1 MGAARMNPRASTP
14 STRSTAVPSK
24 RSAMPSTAERKA
36 AASARSGVRSL
47 KVIPGL
53 GKSRMS
59 RTRAAKRS
67 ATSTPPTSPRY
78 CLVRGALAAREL
90 PLAALARPR
99 LDRRGAPAS
108 AGAGRAA
115 GRRGPGHL
123 GLLLLE
129 ELVVLGDVVVG
140 QGRRAALDA
149 RLGGR
154 ATRAARGREA
164 WLGPRPAG
172 GGEAAAAALES
183 LAQGRPSGLPLLED
197 GREGRGDED
206 RRVGPRGQA
215 DEQGEGELL
224 E

>member
-14 STRSTAVPSK
+14 STRSTPVPSK

-53 GKSRMS
+53 GKSGMS

-67 ATSTPPTSPRY
+67 ATSMPPTRPRY

-90 PLAALARPR
+90 PLAALARAR
-99 LDRRGAPAS
+99 LDRRCARAT
-108 AGAGRAA
+108 AGTGRAT
-115 GRRGPGHL
+115 GRSGPGHL

-140 QGRRAALDA
+140 QGRRAAFDA
-149 RLGGR
+149 RLGRRG
-154 ATRAARGREA
+154 ARAARGREA
-164 WLGPRPAG
+164 GLGPG
-172 GGEAAAAALES
+172 AAR
-183 LAQGRPSGLPLLED
+183 GR
-197 GREGRGDED
+197 
-206 RRVGPRGQA
+206 
-215 DEQGEGELL
+215 
-224 E
+224 